1 MGRLSELER
10 SVQWLRGRD
19 AGSERNLRAA
29 ASERGVSPER
39 LVFAPKVALEA
50 HLARHRLAD
59 LFLDTLP
66 YNAHTTASD
75 ALWAG
80 LPLVTCAGRSF
91 AAPVAA
97 SLLRA
102 VRLPDLATSSLEA
115 YRDLALSLARDPDR
129 LGALRDK
136 LAANLATAPLFDTD
150 RTRRQVEVAFEVAW
164 RRRLA
169 GLEPRSFDVPP
180 DA

>member
-1 MGRLSELER
+1 VG
-10 SVQWLRGRD
+10 
-19 AGSERNLRAA
+19 
-29 ASERGVSPER
+29 
-39 LVFAPKVALEA
+39 
-50 HLARHRLAD
+50 
-59 LFLDTLP
+59 
-66 YNAHTTASD
+66 
-75 ALWAG
+75 
-80 LPLVTCAGRSF
+80 
-91 AAPVAA
+91 
-97 SLLRA
+97 
-102 VRLPDLATSSLEA
+102 LPDLATSSLEA

>member
-1 MGRLSELER
+1 MGLLREVDG
-10 SVQWLRGRD
+10 SVLWLLGGD
-19 AGSERNLRAA
+19 AGIERNLRAA

-80 LPLVTCAGRSF
+80 LPLITCAGRSF
-91 AAPVAA
+91 AARVAA
-97 SLLRA
+97 SLLGA
-102 VRLPDLATSSLEA
+102 VGLPDLVTTSLGDYQA
-115 YRDLALSLARDPDR
+115 LALALARDPQR
-129 LGALRDK
+129 LAALRAR
-136 LAANLATAPLFDTD
+136 LAANLPDAPLFDTD
-150 RTRRQVEVAFEVAW
+150 RTRRQVETAYATAW
-164 RRRLA
+164 RRRMA
-169 GLEPRSFDVPP
+169 GLAPRSFDVPE